1 MWVNDKSEIVEW
13 DNPEKVQSTN
23 ISEQTSQTTRD
34 NSESVER
41 VLENES
47 PDRAC
52 TNFLQGAEKLIGNVQ
67 ARGCTWGWNII
78 MVFSE
83 KISEEEERGMNDNT
97 VELEGKLKMEPTLNR
112 SFNSSKKAFGFKLV
126 HEDYY
131 NVTICEDLIPKI
143 RKHLDKSDLSL
154 FKLLL
159 KKYEEEMTPRFIE
172 EIESYKRQ
180 IKIIEEKD
188 DEDKSKK
195 LLDIEYYKKLIKQL
209 EEELKVLKMVKNS
222 KLENIKCELI
232 QSWHSQYFS
241 ITPFTS
247 IEEKIIK
254 VKRKLSKLRGE
265 KDS

>member
-1 MWVNDKSEIVEW
+1 MWINDKSEIVKW
-13 DNPEKVQSTN
+13 NNPEKFQSTN
-23 ISEQTSQTTRD
+23 ISQQTSKTAKD

-41 VLENES
+41 ILENES

-67 ARGCTWGWNII
+67 ARGYTWGWNII
-78 MVFSE
+78 KVFSE
-83 KISEEEERGMNDNT
+83 KISEEEKRNLNENT
-97 VELEGKLKMEPTLNR
+97 VELKGKLKMEPTLNG

-195 LLDIEYYKKLIKQL
+195 LLDIEYYKKLIKQI
-209 EEELKVLKMVKNS
+209 EEELKVLKMVK
-222 KLENIKCELI
+222 KFKFKKCKMWI
-232 QSWHSQYFS
+232 YTNWYSQYFS